1 MQILAMT
8 INDIIPIPPI
18 LLPTH
23 TIYNTYNTYN
33 SYTTYKTY
41 PPLLSSLQNLTPY
54 LTLITP
60 KTSSIPIFPPPFR
73 QFSPSY
79 IEHLTSLLRGFCR
92 KFRHK
97 ITQFTPKIIYSYLKT
112 GLNHINFDIPKKYL
126 TFATDWW
133 SSAHPWNRCAAH
145 INNAYKN
152 RHPQSKIGFIK
163 KPIKQYS
170 LRYVS
175 NP

>member
-1 MQILAMT
+1 MQVLAMT
-8 INDIIPIPPI
+8 INNIFPIPSI
-18 LLPTH
+18 LLTTH

-33 SYTTYKTY
+33 SHTTYYPYNSYKTY
-41 PPLLSSLQNLTPY
+41 YPPPPLLPPKPKSS

-79 IEHLTSLLRGFCR
+79 IEHLTSLLRGFCG

-97 ITQFTPKIIYSYLKT
+97 ITQFTPKIMYSYLKT

-126 TFATDWW
+126 TFATDW
-133 SSAHPWNRCAAH
+133 
-145 INNAYKN
+145 
-152 RHPQSKIGFIK
+152 
-163 KPIKQYS
+163 
-170 LRYVS
+170 
-175 NP
+175 